1 MTMTEQTADLMYFGK
16 LPCRGDFVRSSQHAP
31 LIDSLDQWQTQ
42 SMERLST
49 DPRWKLVYDAAPSM
63 QFAVLGNKSPVALA
77 GTWLASQDSSGRRF
91 PFILAA
97 AFDLQEPNSFA
108 PLSPLA
114 LQRMW
119 AKLDQTS
126 KQAFA
131 AQDLESVQLHMNGA
145 VGFDASRATARAGLV
160 DFLETHSVAS
170 LEQMLAV
177 AGNRLSLRQ
186 AILALGLL
194 LQPVMAQGPARL
206 SKVLHLPLVQDRLM
220 RGPVAAF
227 WLSLITGFFARH
239 DVEWGIFMAQHQG
252 RPGMVLSFQGAT
264 ASAMT
269 AIMDPQ
275 LLQQQA
281 VTLDAAEWV
290 EDEVEADYGL
300 RKLSNYLKDPAMSLA
315 QVLRTYE
322 EVFLGQ

>member
-1 MTMTEQTADLMYFGK
+1 MSTEQTADLMYFGK
-16 LPCRGDFVRSSQHAP
+16 LPCRGDFVRSAQHAA

-63 QFAVLGNKSPVALA
+63 QFAVLGNQSPVALA

-97 AFDLQEPNSFA
+97 AFDLKEPNGFA

-131 AQDLESVQLHMNGA
+131 AQELESVQLHMTGE

-170 LEQMLAV
+170 LEQMLAA
-177 AGNRLSLRQ
+177 AGNRMSLRQ

-194 LQPVMAQGPARL
+194 LQPVMAQGPSRL
-206 SKVLHLPLVQDRLM
+206 NKVLHLPLVQDRLL

-290 EDEVEADYGL
+290 EDEVAADYGL

-322 EVFLGQ
+322 EVFLGL